1 MTMFPGIEF
10 AVYDEHY
17 ENVNEFEEVEVV
29 KLTVL
34 RTPKSPETS
43 T

>member
-1 MTMFPGIEF
+1 MCAGIEL

-17 ENVNEFEEVEVV
+17 VNVNEFEEVEVV
-29 KLTVL
+29 KVTVL